1 MSRLES
7 LVFLWPRRVY
17 GGKLQNLS
25 FTKVSQQVVMSFC
38 MAGMAL
44 CDIIVFCM
52 FPKGGLVG
60 NTMVSTVDEFALL
73 RLMGPTY

>member
-52 FPKGGLVG
+52 FPTGGLVG